1 MAIVNKQLLDLRN
14 RNFLSIEKS
23 IPFIKSSK
31 EALLMIKEYVDN
43 HPEQQKSFEEL
54 LNKHGIRLPSSGE
67 N

>member
-1 MAIVNKQLLDLRN
+1 
-14 RNFLSIEKS
+14 
-23 IPFIKSSK
+23 
-31 EALLMIKEYVDN
+31 MIKEYIDN